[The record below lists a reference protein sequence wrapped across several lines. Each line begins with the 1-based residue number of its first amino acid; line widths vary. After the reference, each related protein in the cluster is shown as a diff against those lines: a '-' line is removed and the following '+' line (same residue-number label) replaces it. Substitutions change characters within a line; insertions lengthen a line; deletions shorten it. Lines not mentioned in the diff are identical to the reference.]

1 MYSAG
6 MDDSKLP
13 ARLERIEAILHDF
26 DARLLWVEAKLGVP
40 ILQADRIIA
49 EKVAQKQW
57 RALEKRGPW
66 SLTPT
71 RVVGCRSSPRDTLE
85 RADDARA
92 RPTRGPERAR
102 RLASE
107 GDDKL
112 IADRGYRVANS
123 GDANARALYLR

>member
-66 SLTPT
+66 SLTP
-71 RVVGCRSSPRDTLE
+71 
-85 RADDARA
+85 
-92 RPTRGPERAR
+92 PE
-102 RLASE
+102 
-107 GDDKL
+107 
-112 IADRGYRVANS
+112 
-123 GDANARALYLR
+123 